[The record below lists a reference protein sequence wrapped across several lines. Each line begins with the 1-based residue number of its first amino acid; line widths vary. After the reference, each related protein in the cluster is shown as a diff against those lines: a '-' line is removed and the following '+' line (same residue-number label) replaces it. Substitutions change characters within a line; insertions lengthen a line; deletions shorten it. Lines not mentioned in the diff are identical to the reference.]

1 MTRTSDKVAS
11 HFSLRHPPQAKASA
25 ADLIKYAL
33 KFRRTFFVLA
43 ILIVFL
49 GAGAIATMP
58 KDVFPI
64 VDVPGVTIISTCK
77 SSLIHPPNLEDGN
90 TVRVAEGS
98 DNKHTGV
105 GM

>member
-49 GAGAIATMP
+49 GAGAIATP

-64 VDVPGVTIISTCK
+64 VDIPVVTIISTCK
-77 SSLIHPPNLEDGN
+77 SSSIHPPNLEDGN
-90 TVRVAEGS
+90 TVRVAQGS
-98 DNKHTGV
+98 DNKRTGV